1 MTAAAILSVALGG
14 AAGSVFRH
22 LLNRW
27 IGQPDGLPLG
37 ILVVNLLGTFLLGV
51 AATLFLER
59 IGVSDNARLAITVG
73 LLGGFTTF
81 STVWLDT
88 LHLMN
93 GGRWAWALT
102 NLLVSALGGL
112 AAAWLGQQLGQQIG
126 RL

>member
-1 MTAAAILSVALGG
+1 MTVAAIASIALGG

-37 ILVVNLLGTFLLGV
+37 ILIVNLSGTLVLGLV
-51 AATLFLER
+51 ATLLLER
-59 IGVSDNARLAITVG
+59 IGVSDNLRLAITVG

-88 LHLMN
+88 LHLLN

-102 NLLVSALGGL
+102 NLVVSATGGL
-112 AAAWLGQQLGQQIG
+112 AAAWLGQQLA

>member
-1 MTAAAILSVALGG
+1 MTVAAIASIALGG
-14 AAGSVFRH
+14 AAGSVLRY

-27 IGQPDGLPLG
+27 VGQPDGLPLG
-37 ILVVNLLGTFLLGV
+37 ILVVNLSGTLALGIV
-51 AATLFLER
+51 ATLFLDR
-59 IGVSDNARLAITVG
+59 LGVPDNLRLAITIG

-88 LHLMN
+88 LHLLN

-102 NLLVSALGGL
+102 NLLVSAVGGL
-112 AAAWLGQQLGQQIG
+112 AAAWLGQQLA

>member
-1 MTAAAILSVALGG
+1 MTIAAIASVALGG
-14 AAGSVFRH
+14 ALGSALRFAIA
-22 LLNRW
+22 RW

-37 ILVVNLLGTFLLGV
+37 ILVVNLSGTVLLGLI
-51 AATLFLER
+51 ATLFLER
-59 IGVSDNARLAITVG
+59 IGVSDNLRLALTVG

-88 LHLMN
+88 LHLLN

-102 NLLVSALGGL
+102 NLLVSAVGGL
-112 AAAWLGQQLGQQIG
+112 LAAWLGEQLA

>member
-1 MTAAAILSVALGG
+1 MTVAAIASIALGG
-14 AAGSVFRH
+14 AAGSILRY

-37 ILVVNLLGTFLLGV
+37 ILVVNLSGTLLLGLV
-51 AATLFLER
+51 ATLFLER
-59 IGVSDNARLAITVG
+59 LGVSDNMRLAITVG

-88 LHLMN
+88 LHLLN

-102 NLLVSALGGL
+102 NLLVSAVGGL
-112 AAAWLGQQLGQQIG
+112 AAVWLGQQLA

>member
-1 MTAAAILSVALGG
+1 MTVAAIASIALGG

-37 ILVVNLLGTFLLGV
+37 ILIVNLGGTLVLGLV
-51 AATLFLER
+51 ATLFLER
-59 IGVSDNARLAITVG
+59 IGVSDNLRLAITVG

-88 LHLMN
+88 LHLLN

-102 NLLVSALGGL
+102 NLVVSAAGGL
-112 AAAWLGQQLGQQIG
+112 AAAWLGQQLA

>member
-1 MTAAAILSVALGG
+1 MTVAAIASIALGG

-37 ILVVNLLGTFLLGV
+37 ILIVNLSGTLVLGLV
-51 AATLFLER
+51 ATLFLER
-59 IGVSDNARLAITVG
+59 IGVSDNLRLAITVG

-88 LHLMN
+88 LHLLN

-102 NLLVSALGGL
+102 NLVVSAAGGL
-112 AAAWLGQQLGQQIG
+112 AAAWLGQQLA

>member
-1 MTAAAILSVALGG
+1 MTVAAIASIALGG

-37 ILVVNLLGTFLLGV
+37 ILIVNLSGTLVLGLV
-51 AATLFLER
+51 ATLFLER
-59 IGVSDNARLAITVG
+59 IGVSDNLRLAITVG
-73 LLGGFTTF
+73 LLAGFTTF

-88 LHLMN
+88 LHLLN

-102 NLLVSALGGL
+102 NLVVSAAGGL
-112 AAAWLGQQLGQQIG
+112 AAAWLGQQLA

>member
-1 MTAAAILSVALGG
+1 MTPAIVAAIALGG
-14 AAGSVFRH
+14 AAGAVLRYV
-22 LLNRW
+22 LNRW

-37 ILVVNLLGTFLLGV
+37 ILVVNLVGTFALGLI
-51 AATLFLER
+51 ATLFLKHQ
-59 IGVSDNARLAITVG
+59 GVSEPLRLAITVG

-88 LHLMN
+88 LNLLN
-93 GGRWAWALT
+93 DGRWHWAVG

-112 AAAWLGQQLGQQIG
+112 GAVWLGQQVG

>member
-1 MTAAAILSVALGG
+1 MTIAAIASIALGG
-14 AAGSVFRH
+14 AAGSALRYVI
-22 LLNRW
+22 NRW

-37 ILVVNLLGTFLLGV
+37 ILVVNLSGTLVLGLV
-51 AATLFLER
+51 ATLFLER
-59 IGVSDNARLAITVG
+59 LGVSDNMRLAITVG

-88 LHLMN
+88 LHLLN

-102 NLLVSALGGL
+102 NLLVSAVGGL
-112 AAAWLGQQLGQQIG
+112 AAAWLGQQLA

>member
-1 MTAAAILSVALGG
+1 MTVAAIASIALGG
-14 AAGSVFRH
+14 AAGSVLRYVI
-22 LLNRW
+22 NRW

-37 ILVVNLLGTFLLGV
+37 ILVVNLSGTLVLGLV
-51 AATLFLER
+51 ATLFLER
-59 IGVSDNARLAITVG
+59 LGVSDNMRLAITVG

-88 LHLMN
+88 LHLLN

-102 NLLVSALGGL
+102 NLLVSAVGGL
-112 AAAWLGQQLGQQIG
+112 AAAWLGQQLA

>member
-1 MTAAAILSVALGG
+1 MTVAAIASIALGG
-14 AAGSVFRH
+14 AAGAVFRY

-37 ILVVNLLGTFLLGV
+37 ILIVNLSGTLILGL

-59 IGVSDNARLAITVG
+59 IGVSDNLRLAITVG

-88 LHLMN
+88 LHLLN
-93 GGRWAWALT
+93 GGRWVWALA
-102 NLLVSALGGL
+102 NLLLSAAGGL
-112 AAAWLGQQLGQQIG
+112 VAAWLGQQLA

>member
-1 MTAAAILSVALGG
+1 MTVAAIASIALGG
-14 AAGSVFRH
+14 AAGSILRY

-37 ILVVNLLGTFLLGV
+37 ILVVNLSGTLLLGLV
-51 AATLFLER
+51 ATLFLER
-59 IGVSDNARLAITVG
+59 IGVSDNMRLAITVG

-88 LHLMN
+88 LHLLN

-102 NLLVSALGGL
+102 NLLVSAVGGL
-112 AAAWLGQQLGQQIG
+112 AAVWLGQQLA

>member
-1 MTAAAILSVALGG
+1 MTVAAIASIALGG
-14 AAGSVFRH
+14 AFGSALRY

-37 ILVVNLLGTFLLGV
+37 ILVVNLSGTLVLGLV
-51 AATLFLER
+51 ATLFLER
-59 IGVSDNARLAITVG
+59 IGVSDNLRLAITVG

-88 LHLMN
+88 LHLLN

-102 NLLVSALGGL
+102 NLLVSAVGGL
-112 AAAWLGQQLGQQIG
+112 AAAWLGQQLA

>member
-1 MTAAAILSVALGG
+1 MTVAAIASIALGG
-14 AAGSVFRH
+14 AFGSVLRY

-37 ILVVNLLGTFLLGV
+37 ILIVNLSGTLVLGLV
-51 AATLFLER
+51 ATLFLER
-59 IGVSDNARLAITVG
+59 IGVSDNLRLAITVG

-88 LHLMN
+88 LHLLN

-102 NLLVSALGGL
+102 NLLVSAVGGL
-112 AAAWLGQQLGQQIG
+112 AAAWLGQQLARI
-126 RL
+126 